1 VTLGTHFMAVLA
13 RLTRTSM
20 LEVLGQNYVTT
31 ARAKGLPEWLVITTH
46 ALKNAAVPVV
56 TLIGLQFGTLLGGAV
71 VTETIF
77 AWPGVGRLAVQ
88 SIFVRDYPVVQA
100 GVFVLA
106 LSFVGINLLVDL
118 LYGYLDPR
126 IRSEESPASPPV
138 PSSRRRRRVMWALI
152 VPAVPV
158 IIAIG
163 VAVLAPWIAP
173 HSPTSG
179 RLAARLQPPVW
190 QEGGNVARVLGS
202 DLLGRD
208 VLSRLMWGARIS
220 LLIALLATLLGAA
233 VGSLI
238 GLVTG
243 YYRGRVDRVITKLI
257 DIQLAFPFVL
267 LAIAVI
273 AVAGPSIPVLVT
285 VLAIGSWVGHARIVR
300 GLVLSLRER
309 EYVQAALAL
318 GAGTPRVL
326 FRHLVPEIL
335 SLILVMATFDVGRI
349 IILESTLS
357 FLGLGVQPP
366 TPSWG
371 SDLRDAAVYVRQAWW
386 MATFPGLAI
395 MLVVLGVNL
404 LGDALRDV
412 LDPRTKK
419 N

>member
-1 VTLGTHFMAVLA
+1 MSTPVAAGT
-13 RLTRTSM
+13 
-20 LEVLGQNYVTT
+20 
-31 ARAKGLPEWLVITTH
+31 P
-46 ALKNAAVPVV
+46 
-56 TLIGLQFGTLLGGAV
+56 
-71 VTETIF
+71 
-77 AWPGVGRLAVQ
+77 
-88 SIFVRDYPVVQA
+88 
-100 GVFVLA
+100 
-106 LSFVGINLLVDL
+106 
-118 LYGYLDPR
+118 
-126 IRSEESPASPPV
+126 
-138 PSSRRRRRVMWALI
+138 I
-152 VPAVPV
+152 VPAVPAAPAV
-158 IIAIG
+158 PRARRRRRILWALILPAIPVLLALA
-163 VAVLAPWIAP
+163 VALLAPWIAP
-173 HSPTSG
+173 HPPTTG

-190 QEGGNVARVLGS
+190 QEGGSVTRLLGT
-202 DLLGRD
+202 DVLGRD
-208 VLSRLMWGARIS
+208 VLSRLIWGARIS
-220 LLIALLATLLGAA
+220 LLIALMATVLGAA

-243 YYRGRVDRVITKLI
+243 YHRGRVDRVVTKLI

-273 AVAGPSIPVLVT
+273 AVAGPSVPVLVI

-309 EYVQAALAL
+309 DYVQAALAL

-335 SLILVMATFDVGRI
+335 SLIVVIATFDVGRI

-371 SDLRDAAVYVRQAWW
+371 SDLRDAAIYVRQAWW

-412 LDPRTKK
+412 LDPRTLKR
-419 N
+419 